1 MGIWE
6 ELKYN
11 IRHGTMLSRLIFINV
26 GVFLVLRIV
35 HLFYFLAGVP
45 AFPLVEW
52 LSLPASLSLLVKM
65 PWTVITYMFLHF
77 DLLHA
82 LFNLFCLYWFGKIFL
97 DYFDGPKLLSVYI
110 VGGICG
116 AVFFVAGYNLFPV
129 FRGVVHESM
138 LLGASASIFSILV
151 ALAFFVPNHRVD
163 VLFLGSVRIKYIAL
177 VFIVLYVVGIS
188 TSNPGGNVA
197 HIGGAFWGMIYVYGL
212 KRGKNYGRWISD
224 FFAWSGFRTFHRTRM
239 SVTFRQNRREFDSSG
254 HGLVQQKEVDRILDK
269 IGRSGYESLT
279 RGEKDLLFKTGKK

>member
-26 GVFLVLRIV
+26 GVFLILRVI

-45 AFPLVEW
+45 SFPLVGW
-52 LSLPASLSLLVKM
+52 FSLPASLSLLTKM

-77 DLLHA
+77 DLWHV
-82 LFNLFCLYWFGKIFL
+82 LFNLLCLYWFGKIFL
-97 DYFDGPKLLSVYI
+97 DYFDGAKLLSVYI
-110 VGGICG
+110 LGGICG
-116 AVFFVAGYNLFPV
+116 AIFFVLGYNLFPV
-129 FRGVVHESM
+129 FRGIVHESM
-138 LLGASASIFSILV
+138 LLGASASIFAILV

-163 VLFLGSVRIKYIAL
+163 VLLIGPVRIKYIAL

-188 TSNPGGNVA
+188 TSNSGGNVA
-197 HIGGAFWGMIYVYGL
+197 HIGGAFWGMVYVYGL
-212 KRGKNYGRWISD
+212 KRGKNYGHWIGD
-224 FFAWSGFRTFHRTRM
+224 FFEWVGFRTLQRKRM
-239 SVTFRQNRREFDSSG
+239 SVTFRQGRKDFDSSG
-254 HGLVQQKEVDRILDK
+254 LGTAQQKEVDRVLDK